1 MALSKKSKVVG
12 WVLLLVIGYCSLG
25 AVVYFVSL
33 LSLDRGK
40 LVDFPWIAAAQQSLF
55 RGGLGVRNN
64 WLAQPGC
71 ISPDPDLI
79 YVPAL
84 GTCRFEDI
92 EFNTS
97 LTFNAEGR
105 ETGPKPAGTG
115 IAVLGDSHAMGW
127 GVNDEETYAARLQGM
142 LKRPVYNLGVASY
155 GTAREL
161 IRLERSGLLDKVD
174 TVILQYCS
182 NDYRENLEFDGA
194 AKDEL
199 QRKLFDPDPSEPTEK
214 SNKLGYLLKG
224 YGLTLAAPFKSLS
237 DRLRRKGFDRH
248 YPPLIE
254 QLRKHAKA
262 LDGKRVLV
270 FYSNTFGQQFRNFPH
285 GPDASLP
292 QVQFVDLHLER
303 SNYRQL
309 DDHLTVQGHRVVA
322 ERLFQ
327 VLNALPKSLSDAH
340 VNP

>member
-1 MALSKKSKVVG
+1 MALSKKSKILG
-12 WVLLLVIGYCSLG
+12 WALMLVIAYCTLG

-33 LSLDRGK
+33 LSLERGRR
-40 LVDFPWIAAAQQSLF
+40 VDFPWFAAAQQNLF
-55 RGGLGVRNN
+55 RAEMGVRKN

-71 ISPDPDLI
+71 LNPDPGLI

-84 GTCRFEDI
+84 GSCRFADI
-92 EFNTS
+92 EFNTT
-97 LTFNAEGR
+97 LTFSAQGR
-105 ETGPKPAGTG
+105 ETGPKPPGMG
-115 IAVLGDSHAMGW
+115 VAVLGDSHAMGW

-174 TVILQYCS
+174 TIILQYCS

-199 QRKLFDPDPSEPTEK
+199 QRKLFAPDQPAAPTH
-214 SNKLGYLLKG
+214 KLGYLLQG
-224 YGLTLAAPFKSLS
+224 YGLTLAAPFKSLA
-237 DRLRRKGFDRH
+237 DRLRSKGFARH
-248 YPPLIE
+248 YPPLME

-262 LDGKRVLV
+262 LEGKRVLV
-270 FYSNTFGQQFRNFPH
+270 FYSNTFGQRFRDFPN
-285 GPDASLP
+285 GSDVGLP
-292 QVQFVDLHLER
+292 QVQFVDLELER

-309 DDHLTVQGHRVVA
+309 DDHLTVAGHELVA
-322 ERLFQ
+322 RRLFQ
-327 VLNALPKSLSDAH
+327 LLDAH
-340 VNP
+340 PKTPSAAHGNP